1 MEVTRSRA
9 DQEARR
15 RLAVR
20 KVSEGWPAADVAD
33 FLGVHVETV
42 RKWVRAHRAGGDDAL
57 AGTPHPGRKPF
68 LTPEQEEE
76 ALGWLTRK
84 PTEFGFRTDLWTA
97 ARVAQL
103 IRERFGVAY
112 HPNYLREW
120 LTRRRHTP
128 QKPARRA
135 KQRDPVAI
143 DRWLADEYP
152 AVQKKSPPTTPT
164 SS

>member
-1 MEVTRSRA
+1 
-9 DQEARR
+9 
-15 RLAVR
+15 
-20 KVSEGWPAADVAD
+20 
-33 FLGVHVETV
+33 V
-42 RKWVRAHRAGGDDAL
+42 RKWVRAYRAGGDDAL
-57 AGTPHPGRKPF
+57 AGTPHPGRTPF
-68 LTPEQEEE
+68 LTAEQQAE

-103 IRERFGVAY
+103 IRKEFGVEY

-120 LTRRRHTP
+120 LSRRQHTP

-143 DRWLADEYP
+143 DRWLAGEYP
-152 AVQKKSPPTTPT
+152 ATQKKSRRTTPT

>member
-1 MEVTRSRA
+1 MDTIRTRA

-20 KVSEGWPAADVAD
+20 KVGEGRSPADVAD
-33 FLGVHVETV
+33 FLGVHAETV

-57 AGTPHPGRKPF
+57 AGTPHPGRTPF
-68 LTPEQEEE
+68 LTPEQEAE

-97 ARVAQL
+97 ARVAHL
-103 IRERFGVAY
+103 IREKFGVAY

-120 LTRRRHTP
+120 LAKRRHTP

-135 KQRDPVAI
+135 KQRDPAAI

-152 AVQKKSPPTTPT
+152 AVKKKSRRSGPT

>member
-1 MEVTRSRA
+1 MPAIGPYPTGIMDATRSRA

-20 KVSEGWPAADVAD
+20 TVSEGWSAADVAD

-42 RKWVRAHRAGGDDAL
+42 RKWARAHRAGGDAL

-68 LTPEQEEE
+68 LTPEQEAE
-76 ALGWLTRK
+76 AVGGRARK

-103 IRERFGVAY
+103 MRERFGAAY
-112 HPNYLREW
+112 HQNYLREW
-120 LTRRRHTP
+120 PTRRRHTP

-135 KQRDPVAI
+135 K
-143 DRWLADEYP
+143 
-152 AVQKKSPPTTPT
+152 
-164 SS
+164 